1 MNMTSRMIMATM
13 VGLSGEGGVEILEE
27 LDRYGSSLSTYRFML
42 QDEAEMDSLRFL
54 AGRYDS
60 AQLLL
65 DCVGDPEHF
74 PWEVEV
80 PEHVAWN
87 ILDATEGDGAD
98 RGVVPCLGGRLGD
111 EIHRMLESVV

>member
-1 MNMTSRMIMATM
+1 MSNKDPYGFTIRNQ
-13 VGLSGEGGVEILEE
+13 EE
-27 LDRYGSSLSTYRFML
+27 LD
-42 QDEAEMDSLRFL
+42 SLRWL

-65 DCVGDPEHF
+65 DCAGDPDEF
-74 PWEVEV
+74 PHKVGV

-98 RGVVPCLGGRLGD
+98 RGTVPCLGGRLGD
-111 EIHRMLESVV
+111 EIHAMLDDVV

>member
-1 MNMTSRMIMATM
+1 MKD
-13 VGLSGEGGVEILEE
+13 GVEILEE
-27 LDRYGSSLSTYRFML
+27 LDGYGERLSGYRFTIASQEEL
-42 QDEAEMDSLRFL
+42 ESLRWL

-65 DCVGDPEHF
+65 DCMDNPDEEF
-74 PWEVEV
+74 PCDVDV

-87 ILDATEGDGAD
+87 VIDATEGDGAD
-98 RGVVPCLGGRLGD
+98 RGTVPCLGGRLGD

>member
-1 MNMTSRMIMATM
+1 MASKAIMAAM

-27 LDRYGSSLSTYRFML
+27 LDMLGFGLSSYRFIVR
-42 QDEAEMDSLRFL
+42 DEKELDSLRWL
-54 AGRYDS
+54 AGRYCS

-65 DCVGDPEHF
+65 DCVGEPEQY

-87 ILDATEGDGAD
+87 VMDATEEDGAD
-98 RGVVPCLGGRLGD
+98 RGTVPCLGGRLGD

>member
-1 MNMTSRMIMATM
+1 MERPLP
-13 VGLSGEGGVEILEE
+13 G
-27 LDRYGSSLSTYRFML
+27 YGFTVA
-42 QDEAEMDSLRFL
+42 DAKEMDSLRWL

-65 DCVGDPEHF
+65 DCVDDDDEF
-74 PWEVEV
+74 PCEVFV

-98 RGVVPCLGGRLGD
+98 RGTVPCLGGRLGD

>member
-1 MNMTSRMIMATM
+1 MSNKDPYGFTIRNQ
-13 VGLSGEGGVEILEE
+13 EE
-27 LDRYGSSLSTYRFML
+27 LD
-42 QDEAEMDSLRFL
+42 SLRWL

-65 DCVGDPEHF
+65 DCAGDPDELPHK
-74 PWEVEV
+74 VGV

-98 RGVVPCLGGRLGD
+98 RGIVPCLGGRLGD
-111 EIHRMLESVV
+111 EIHEMLDNVV